1 VINSSFSPNIPILLG
16 IRRELRKEKPPDQA
30 AKVSL
35 ENLVAGLGSPPH
47 RAGLAQPPCV
57 SNAGWR
63 PLRGAPDADLM
74 LLYKGGKVN
83 RNNRLRSR
91 DGLDRRDARGGIVN
105 SITIFFDDSGTHPE
119 SSIAL
124 AACYASTVEQ
134 WKELERN
141 WNEAKR
147 DAQFNKFDM
156 VEFAAG
162 RGEFAGWSD
171 TKKRRVLLRLCSIIN
186 TRVEVGY
193 AVAVRKRIYDTVI
206 KNPFRV
212 LCGQFHYTF
221 AVRHCATSIADW
233 RRKHHKAASMK
244 YIFDQMST
252 NQGKGEIMTVMDA
265 AITKS
270 ERESRTTGVPPLTG
284 YSFESKTSSL
294 PLQAA
299 DILAWTTLQQMHK
312 RLSKRNI
319 NWIAQ
324 LAWQELASF
333 RGTLD

>member
-1 VINSSFSPNIPILLG
+1 MINSSFSPNIPILLG

-91 DGLDRRDARGGIVN
+91 DGLDRRDARGGDRELHHDI
-105 SITIFFDDSGTHPE
+105 FDDSGITLVEHSP
-119 SSIAL
+119 SRL
-124 AACYASTVEQ
+124 LCLYGRTV
-134 WKELERN
+134 KRVRAN
-141 WNEAKR
+141 W
-147 DAQFNKFDM
+147 
-156 VEFAAG
+156 
-162 RGEFAGWSD
+162 
-171 TKKRRVLLRLCSIIN
+171 KRRSGTLSSTNFTWLSLPRVAGSLLDGVTPRSAGCLRLCSIIN

-244 YIFDQMST
+244 YIFD
-252 NQGKGEIMTVMDA
+252 
-265 AITKS
+265 
-270 ERESRTTGVPPLTG
+270 R
-284 YSFESKTSSL
+284 
-294 PLQAA
+294 
-299 DILAWTTLQQMHK
+299 
-312 RLSKRNI
+312 
-319 NWIAQ
+319 
-324 LAWQELASF
+324 
-333 RGTLD
+333 